1 MKRGRDG
8 GNVTAAR
15 IFEVKKKALRNTGGP
30 SQSRKEQF
38 HLMLGRRVGSR
49 FCSEKPGEACSA
61 SWVSSFH
68 KVDRITIKSNRPFVN
83 MLRGSRPNRSCGSPP
98 NRGPPPLR
106 ATGARAALVR
116 SSLTQKV
123 PDRLNKMKWGREARR
138 GWFENRS
145 SARAGTAP
153 RRNGEESE
161 GRRRAN
167 SLAGGIRVFSNRPSE
182 TASPGKIGVLS
193 EPPTRE
199 PLTI

>member
-61 SWVSSFH
+61 SWVFSFR
-68 KVDRITIKSNRPFVN
+68 KVDRITIESRRPFVK
-83 MLRGSRPNRSCGSPP
+83 LPSISSRSSAWRGSHPSRSCGSPT
-98 NRGPPPLR
+98 NRGSPPLR

-123 PDRLNKMKWGREARR
+123 TDRLNKMDWGREGGGAEK
-138 GWFENRS
+138 GI
-145 SARAGTAP
+145 P
-153 RRNGEESE
+153 RRSGHGPRSVE
-161 GRRRAN
+161 GGSREQAEGTSR
-167 SLAGGIRVFSNRPSE
+167 FS
-182 TASPGKIGVLS
+182 TPGKIGVLS